1 MAIFGEGGRAD
12 IYLWQSKI
20 DMIIY
25 FLFIFLHLLTLCVFA
40 TCLKGHVC
48 VMKYLWGSEDNLLEC
63 FFFLPQLC
71 GRNLGIQSAS
81 EASVF
86 TSWAIPLAL
95 FCFFDPCEINKSER
109 ETQTHTKIHARYSF
123 RFQYNVCSAVSS
135 TGGNVSLVC
144 GFCKLLS

>member
-25 FLFIFLHLLTLCVFA
+25 FLYLFTFTYFVCICYMSQGSCMCHEVLVGVRGQFA
-40 TCLKGHVC
+40 GV
-48 VMKYLWGSEDNLLEC
+48 

-71 GRNLGIQSAS
+71 GRNLGIQLAS